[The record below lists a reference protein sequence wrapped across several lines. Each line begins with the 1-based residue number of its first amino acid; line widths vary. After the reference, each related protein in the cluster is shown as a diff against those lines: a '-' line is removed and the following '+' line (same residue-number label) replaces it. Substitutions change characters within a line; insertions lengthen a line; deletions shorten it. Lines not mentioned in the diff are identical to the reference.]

1 MPSTLLLGK
10 LAFVT
15 GAGSGI
21 GRAVAIRFAQE
32 GATVIA
38 ADRNL
43 KLAEETAKKL
53 GSTHMPIQVD
63 VTNGD
68 NLKDVLEEAINK
80 YKRPPSTI
88 VNCAGITRDA
98 FLLKMEDSDFDL
110 VLNVNLKGTY
120 LVMKHA
126 AQRMIDYKL
135 GGSIINISSI
145 TARIANIG
153 QCNYAPSKAAVE
165 CISRVAAKEFARYG
179 IRVNSVVPGF
189 INTPMT
195 NTVPEKVREIIT
207 NNIAMKRFGEPEEVS
222 DTVAFLASDK
232 SEYITGASIE
242 VSGGLA

>member
-38 ADRNL
+38 ADRNFQQ
-43 KLAEETAKKL
+43 AEETTKKL
-53 GSTHMPIQVD
+53 GSTHMPIEVD
-63 VTNGD
+63 VTN
-68 NLKDVLEEAINK
+68 KDSVKSVLDEAINR

-88 VNCAGITRDA
+88 VNCAGVTRDA
-98 FLLKMEDSDFDL
+98 FILKMEDSDFDL

-126 AQRMIDYKL
+126 ARRMIDYKL
-135 GGSIINISSI
+135 GGSMINISSV
-145 TARIANIG
+145 TARMGNMG
-153 QCNYAPSKAAVE
+153 QCNYAPSKAAVD
-165 CISRVAAKEFARYG
+165 CLSRVAAKEFARYG
-179 IRVNSVVPGF
+179 IRVNTVVPGF

-195 NTVPEKVREIIT
+195 HTVPDKVKDMIT
-207 NNIAMKRFGEPEEVS
+207 ANVALRRFGEPEEVS
-222 DTVAFLASDK
+222 DTIAFLASDK
-232 SEYITGASIE
+232 SEYITGTSIE